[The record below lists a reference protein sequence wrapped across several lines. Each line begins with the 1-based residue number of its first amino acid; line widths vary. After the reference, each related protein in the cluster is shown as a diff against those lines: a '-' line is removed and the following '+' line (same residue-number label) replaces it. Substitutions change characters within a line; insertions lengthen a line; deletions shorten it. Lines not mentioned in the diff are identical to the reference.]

1 MHSSLKS
8 GEIEDLAYLVLMEA
22 AKGADQDLKFI
33 MSEIQAVNA
42 AKAKLRELIA
52 EINRDVTS
60 NADLPGPVLPT
71 VTPGANWHEDK
82 LIASFLLQTRMRAA
96 IYRAA

>member
-1 MHSSLKS
+1 M
-8 GEIEDLAYLVLMEA
+8 LMEA

-60 NADLPGPVLPT
+60 NADLLGDNT
-71 VTPGANWHEDK
+71 
-82 LIASFLLQTRMRAA
+82 
-96 IYRAA
+96 